1 MSGDSRRWREIAGR
15 CKRAPRG
22 RGAHGASGRPVSPL
36 YLPYISPISPY
47 ISLYLPRISQ
57 VRVARLAAQI
67 TSDTR
72 GKELHIARAETVAV
86 TRGVIALTRTEPVP

>member
-1 MSGDSRRWREIAGR
+1 MARLA
-15 CKRAPRG
+15 A
-22 RGAHGASGRPVSPL
+22 L
-36 YLPYISPISPY
+36 YLPYISPTSL
-47 ISLYLPRISQ
+47 LYLPRISQ